1 MFRLLFLIVFASINL
16 IGQDQNFKNFI
27 PFGMSVSTNY
37 RILMTT
43 PTINLKYA
51 HIEREFRWLLRKPVD
66 FGVPEM
72 VMEIH
77 DKYIDETNPRL
88 RK

>member
-1 MFRLLFLIVFASINL
+1 
-16 IGQDQNFKNFI
+16 
-27 PFGMSVSTNY
+27 MSVSTNY

-51 HIEREFRWLLRKPVD
+51 HIEREFRWLQRKPVD
-66 FGVPEM
+66 FGVPEK

-77 DKYIDETNPRL
+77 DKYIDGTNLRL
-88 RK
+88 RKSL